1 MDQGELDLVWDHKT
15 LTCYG
20 PRRIGPGLGPG
31 DMDLVWDQKTWSWF
45 ETREYGSGLRPV
57 GIYLE
62 WDQGNMDLLWD
73 HGNGPGIGPGHG
85 TEWYVK
91 LVPGSGVR
99 LSDIQLLCLNITENT
114 CILSFSSTP
123 HGLLVAYRFHSS
135 QMARVHWFCSG
146 LFLRLY
152 FSNNVLSI

>member
-1 MDQGELDLVWDHKT
+1 MSTWT
-15 LTCYG
+15 WYG
-20 PRRIGPGLGPG
+20 TMG
-31 DMDLVWDQKTWSWF
+31 T
-45 ETREYGSGLRPV
+45 
-57 GIYLE
+57 GI
-62 WDQGNMDLLWD
+62 
-73 HGNGPGIGPGHG
+73 GIGPGHG

-91 LVPGSGVR
+91 LGLV
-99 LSDIQLLCLNITENT
+99 SDYLIYSSSVSISPLENT